1 MYQFYPCQYS
11 RTQGYSGPSYDKWVE
26 RTETSTL
33 HKMKETFWTTKQA
46 VMQKLGKKEDEH
58 VVASDSELD
67 SKLEVSKMVL
77 EKSNQT
83 LLEVFV
89 YA

>member
-1 MYQFYPCQYS
+1 
-11 RTQGYSGPSYDKWVE
+11 
-26 RTETSTL
+26 
-33 HKMKETFWTTKQA
+33 MKETFWTTKQA

-67 SKLEVSKMVL
+67 SKLEVSNHAATD
-77 EKSNQT
+77 KSSQT
-83 LLEVFV
+83 LLELMSFV

>member
-1 MYQFYPCQYS
+1 
-11 RTQGYSGPSYDKWVE
+11 
-26 RTETSTL
+26 
-33 HKMKETFWTTKQA
+33 MKETFWTTKQA

-67 SKLEVSKMVL
+67 SKLEVSNHAATDKASQISL
-77 EKSNQT
+77 ELMS
-83 LLEVFV
+83 FV